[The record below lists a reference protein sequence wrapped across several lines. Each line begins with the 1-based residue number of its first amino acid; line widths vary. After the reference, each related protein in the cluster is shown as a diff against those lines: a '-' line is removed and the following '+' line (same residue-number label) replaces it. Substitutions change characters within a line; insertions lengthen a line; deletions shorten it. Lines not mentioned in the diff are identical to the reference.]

1 MIILQM
7 HEKKKTNKQAFHY
20 IVTIIKLL
28 DYILVKLQYCIDHAL
43 SIVCMEAQLKQT
55 EVITI

>member
-43 SIVCMEAQLKQT
+43 SIVCMEAKNLPN
-55 EVITI
+55 